1 MKAVKREKNE
11 VFAIIV
17 NHREKAVK
25 REKNEVFAIIVIH
38 REKAMKEEIVTCMQL
53 LHCCDLQNEEN

>member
-1 MKAVKREKNE
+1 M
-11 VFAIIV
+11 
-17 NHREKAVK
+17 KAVK

-53 LHCCDLQNEEN
+53 LHCCDLQNEENW